1 MRLEAQ
7 NGLVRFHKPY
17 IFVNWST
24 LSPMTD
30 RPRTPRVHAV
40 ARHKTILVVDDNPSM
55 RAILAI
61 WLNRFVHLP
70 FRLRVLT
77 ARDGEEAWRI
87 LCVSRVDLLLANH
100 HMPQT
105 PGTQLIRR
113 VKSSTRLRN
122 VPCVLESI
130 GELPGL
136 AAEGLSCG
144 ADFVISLLNNDKSD
158 LEFVLATALGVSPH
172 MEIDLGRNPHESVLT
187 PQWWATSW
195 NSSPL

>member
-1 MRLEAQ
+1 MGGTKRPCQISQTAYLCELEHTPT
-7 NGLVRFHKPY
+7 N
-17 IFVNWST
+17 
-24 LSPMTD
+24 D
-30 RPRTPRVHAV
+30 RSSRTPRVHAV

-70 FRLRVLT
+70 FRLHVLT
-77 ARDGEEAWRI
+77 APDGEEAWRI
-87 LCVSRVDLLLANH
+87 LGASRVDLLLANH
-100 HMPQT
+100 HMPKT

-113 VKSSTRLRN
+113 VKSSARLRN

-130 GELPGL
+130 GELPDL

-158 LEFVLATALGVSPH
+158 LESVLAAALGVSSQTETDPRRTPH
-172 MEIDLGRNPHESVLT
+172 DSVLT
-187 PQWWATSW
+187 PQWWGTSW